1 MNDKEITVESGDN
14 SNNNVAARDVI
25 INGMSYTEVKDLFFT
40 LFDSNF
46 PKLVEVAKQEAIN
59 NVADFLDNYLRKKLE
74 ENPNID
80 IARFSKPDVQFS
92 LNEAVIA
99 SAQKGQS
106 IDLNILSDMVVN
118 RLSQP
123 IGDIVDFASAEAINV
138 IKKLNS
144 QQIAFLAFCHCCF
157 YVQYKI
163 PMEEQLPTQM
173 QIQMLDL
180 SFYKSVADH
189 FMTAGSISMSNILYL
204 QSLGLLSFLSFYEY
218 NFMDIL
224 KKQHNWTQIA
234 DINQLISLYAVHIN
248 DINNVYK
255 KGFAHNVSLTPIG
268 QVIAI
273 AAMNAKFSQKVDYKI
288 WIN

>member
-40 LFDSNF
+40 LFNSNF
-46 PKLVEVAKQEAIN
+46 PKLVEAAKQEAIN

-74 ENPNID
+74 ENSHID

-123 IGDIVDFASAEAINV
+123 VGDIVDFASAEAINV
-138 IKKLNS
+138 IKKLSS

-157 YVQYKI
+157 HVQYKM
-163 PMEEQLPTQM
+163 PMEEQFPIKM
-173 QIQMLDL
+173 QIQMLDS
-180 SFYKSVADH
+180 SFYKTVADN

-204 QSLGLLSFLSFYEY
+204 QSLGLLSFVSFYEY

-224 KKQHNWTQIA
+224 KQQHNWTQIV
-234 DINQLISLYAVHIN
+234 DINQLISQYAVHIN

-255 KGFAHNVSLTPIG
+255 KGFAHNVTLTPIG
-268 QVIAI
+268 QIIAI
-273 AAMNAKFSQKVDYKI
+273 AAMNAKFSQKADYKI